1 VKYKLRFLLVR
12 FSAAIKVPSIRRLLA
27 LRWTGQMTDGIFQSA
42 LASFILFSPERQ
54 PDAMSAAAAF
64 AIVLLPYSLIGP
76 LVGTILDRISRQRI
90 ILFANLFRSLTLIFI
105 AGLIRNGATG
115 IELTIFVLVAFGVNR
130 LILAGLS
137 AGLPLLLDTTGVEG
151 RTRLVS
157 VNATAVTGG
166 TVFVVIGGGIGI
178 GLRNL
183 LNTRMG
189 ADEADALVILLA
201 SLTFFIAALL
211 ALLLKKGELGPL
223 PHELK
228 NESVTQAYREMLAAF
243 RFLRSIRDCFL
254 GITATAI
261 QRSGLTALTLM
272 ALILNRNTFN
282 DPANP
287 EAGLAGFAFAITV
300 AGIGITIGAILAPF
314 GVARFGRHRWIRLS
328 LAASSVLP
336 VALAFE
342 QNEFFL
348 VATGFFAGMAG
359 QGVKVTNDALVQS
372 KIADQ
377 YRGRV
382 FAVYDVMVNS
392 GIVTGALIAAL
403 LLPADGVS
411 GLLPALI
418 AFVYLLIAALML
430 RKKNFNSDFA
440 TTN

>member
-1 VKYKLRFLLVR
+1 
-12 FSAAIKVPSIRRLLA
+12 
-27 LRWTGQMTDGIFQSA
+27 MTDGIFQSA

-54 PDAMSAAAAF
+54 PDAVSAAVAF

-76 LVGTILDRISRQRI
+76 LVGTILDRVSRQRV
-90 ILFANLFRSLTLIFI
+90 ILFANITRALTLVFI

-115 IELTIFVLVAFGVNR
+115 VELTIFVLLAFGVNR

-137 AGLPLLLDTTGVEG
+137 AGLPLLFDTSGPEG
-151 RTRLVS
+151 RTTLVS
-157 VNATAVTGG
+157 VNAIAVTGG

-183 LNTRMG
+183 L
-189 ADEADALVILLA
+189 ADRLDANAADSILISLSA
-201 SLTFFIAALL
+201 LTFFIAGLL
-211 ALLLKKGELGPL
+211 ALRLRKGDLGPL

-228 NESVTQAYREMLAAF
+228 RESVIQAYREMIAAF
-243 RFLRSIRDCFL
+243 VFLRKIRDCFL
-254 GITATAI
+254 GIGATAI
-261 QRSGLTALTLM
+261 QRSGLTALTMM

-282 DPANP
+282 DPGDP

-300 AGIGITIGAILAPF
+300 AGIGITLGAMIAPF
-314 GVARFGRHRWIRLS
+314 GVARYGRHKWIRIS
-328 LAASSVLP
+328 LLASAVLP
-336 VALAFE
+336 IALAFA

-372 KIADQ
+372 KIEDA

-392 GIVTGALIAAL
+392 GIVSGAIVAALI
-403 LLPADGVS
+403 LPKS
-411 GLLPALI
+411 GASAVLPALI
-418 AFVYLLIAALML
+418 AAVYILVALVLL

-440 TTN
+440 ATN